1 MVKALNKLDD
11 LNCNKESSI
20 RKESPDELFGTL
32 IGQSIAEIQ
41 DGNKK
46 ELLKVQIQELFYKRS
61 SWPHGNIIQTIQA

>member
-41 DGNKK
+41 DGYKK
-46 ELLKVQIQELFYKRS
+46 ELLKVQIQQLFYKQS
-61 SWPHGNIIQTIQA
+61 SWPHSNIIQTIQA

>member
-32 IGQSIAEIQ
+32 IGQSIAEI
-41 DGNKK
+41 
-46 ELLKVQIQELFYKRS
+46 
-61 SWPHGNIIQTIQA
+61 